1 MDGDLHSHNTLSLET
16 YLLKRIG
23 KSQGEDHLR
32 RFGGQYPGE
41 ELLLKTDLHA
51 SELKHNT
58 KTELGKMKIN
68 SLTALLGRGAPSRL
82 WPSKLQAHPEEGGGG
97 VYREIQDLAGFD
109 RNCGHAANLLCRVFR
124 VVQVPETKG

>member
-1 MDGDLHSHNTLSLET
+1 MDGDLQSHNTLSLET

-32 RFGGQYPGE
+32 RFGGQLGE
-41 ELLLKTDLHA
+41 ELLLKTDLHV
-51 SELKHNT
+51 SEPKHNT

-82 WPSKLQAHPEEGGGG
+82 WPSKLQAHPEEGVGRGW
-97 VYREIQDLAGFD
+97 L
-109 RNCGHAANLLCRVFR
+109 
-124 VVQVPETKG
+124 